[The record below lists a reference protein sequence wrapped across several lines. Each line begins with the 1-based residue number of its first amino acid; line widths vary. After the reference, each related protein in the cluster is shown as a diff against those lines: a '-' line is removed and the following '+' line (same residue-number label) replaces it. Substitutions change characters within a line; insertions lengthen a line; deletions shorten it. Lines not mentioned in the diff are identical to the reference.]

1 MLSAGYSDSELQRL
15 RRSGALAVVRR
26 GAYVGSA
33 DRRLGDSVARHA
45 LLIAAEV
52 GRVAPSAVVSHVSA
66 AILHDLPVWGL
77 PLDRVHVTRS
87 RATGART
94 GRTVAVHSAPLAAA
108 QITTAG
114 GMATTCPA
122 RTVVDLARTSSFE
135 SAVVTIDAAL
145 RRGLVTEETLAD
157 ALRRAIGW
165 RGVPAARRAVAFAD
179 GHAESVGESRSRVAL
194 QRHGLPAPTLQWEV
208 WDGGE
213 LIGRVDFGWPERGT
227 VAEFDGRIKYGRLL
241 RPGQEPGD
249 AVFDEKLRE
258 DRLRAAGLRVVR
270 WGWKDLSDFAGTAAR
285 LRNALNA

>member
-1 MLSAGYSDSELQRL
+1 MLAAGYSDSELQRL
-15 RRSGALAVVRR
+15 RRGGALAMVRR

-45 LLIAAEV
+45 LLIAAEA

-66 AILHDLPVWGL
+66 AILHGLPVWGV
-77 PLDRVHVTRS
+77 PLDRVHVTRA
-87 RATGART
+87 RATGARA

-108 QITTAG
+108 QITTVAG
-114 GMATTCPA
+114 VATTCPA

-135 SAVVTIDAAL
+135 SGVVTIDAAL

-165 RGVPAARRAVAFAD
+165 RDAPAARRAVAFAD
-179 GHAESVGESRSRVAL
+179 GLAGSVGESRSRVAL
-194 QRHGLPAPTLQWEV
+194 QHHGLPAPTLQWEV

-213 LIGRVDFGWPERGT
+213 LIGRVDFGWRGT

-270 WGWKDLSDFAGTAAR
+270 WGWKDLSDFAGTAGR
-285 LRNALNA
+285 LRAALNA